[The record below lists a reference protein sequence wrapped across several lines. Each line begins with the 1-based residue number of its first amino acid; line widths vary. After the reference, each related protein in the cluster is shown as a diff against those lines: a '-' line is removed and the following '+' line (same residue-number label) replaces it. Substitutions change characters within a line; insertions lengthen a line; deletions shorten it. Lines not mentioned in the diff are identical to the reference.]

1 LTHGNAEGDMNSVEG
16 VGCSV
21 INSANNEFA
30 ITLASG
36 IYRWIDDVMFDE
48 RGEPFTVNEG
58 PKSVAMQ

>member
-1 LTHGNAEGDMNSVEG
+1 MNSVEG